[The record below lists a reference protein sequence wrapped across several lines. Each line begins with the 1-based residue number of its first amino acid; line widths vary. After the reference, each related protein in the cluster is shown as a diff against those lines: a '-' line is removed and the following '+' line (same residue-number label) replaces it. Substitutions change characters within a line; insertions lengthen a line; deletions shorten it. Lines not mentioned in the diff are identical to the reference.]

1 MSARRSGL
9 IDRDGPTGA
18 RAARPAPAGRTR
30 DQPAAGVS
38 PGTAAA
44 ATVRVQQL
52 QRAAGNHAVARMIAS
67 DRVQARVRP
76 TGRRGVLQRMT
87 VTELAAKDIEQWY
100 VIQGNVV
107 AKLNGIDDGTWEF
120 RVRDDVYG
128 KGQFVYLTAG
138 RVVPLPNFG
147 VVIARMYGGDEENW
161 FGEMAAQAAQNR
173 RQWGRVGQ
181 MSYDELLSI
190 GERSLAKTEV
200 TEYDKTFVTTG
211 EGIWTD
217 GMGPCITVAMTG
229 LCGTVR
235 VNALH
240 HSFVTHIRR
249 DMYAKIGER
258 IVADFKAKVE
268 HATGRSISEIKDQRF
283 YVVGGDT
290 DTAVKME
297 KLLTELLYER
307 FNVMGVADTTSE
319 RPGASSKAVLITAEG
334 EVRWSHKTK

>member
-1 MSARRSGL
+1 MSARRSPL
-9 IDRDGPTGA
+9 IDRDGPAGA
-18 RAARPAPAGRTR
+18 RAARPAPAGGARE
-30 DQPAAGVS
+30 QPAASVA
-38 PGTAAA
+38 PGAVAT
-44 ATVRVQQL
+44 TVRIQQL
-52 QRAAGNHAVARMIAS
+52 QRAAGNQAVARMIAS
-67 DRVQARVRP
+67 DRVRARVRP

-87 VTELAAKDIEQWY
+87 VTELTAKDLERWY
-100 VIQGNVV
+100 VIQGHVV
-107 AKLNGIDDGTWEF
+107 AKLNNIEDGKWEF

-128 KGQFVYLTAG
+128 KGQFVYLTDG

-147 VVIARMYGGDEENW
+147 AVIARMYGGDEENW
-161 FGEMAAQAAQNR
+161 FGEMAAHAAQNR

-190 GERSLAKTEV
+190 GEKSLAKTEV
-200 TEYDKTFVTTG
+200 TEYDETFVTMG
-211 EGIWTD
+211 QGIWTD

-229 LCGTVR
+229 LCGDVR

-240 HSFVTHIRR
+240 HSFVTHIKKER
-249 DMYAKIGER
+249 YTIIGEL

-268 HATGRSISEIKDQRF
+268 RITGRSISEVKDQRF

-307 FNVMGVADTTSE
+307 FNVVGIADTTSE
-319 RPGASSKAVLITAEG
+319 KPGASSKAVLITADG
-334 EVRWSHKTK
+334 EVRWSRQAK